1 MAYGKPSADIV
12 EETERIL
19 KASREKKILLKLLGG
34 LAIRLHCPSATYRSL
49 RRKYPDIDWVGLRKQ
64 DRQIEKLFPELN
76 YTPNKLFNAIH
87 GHERLQFGDLE
98 NERVVDIILDKFKM
112 CHALDLRDRLE
123 IDERT
128 IPLADLLLT
137 KLQVVELNEKDIRD
151 SITLFK
157 DHTLEETDSPETIS
171 ITRISKICSKDWGW
185 YKTMMINLEKLLG
198 LLPNYKLSKN
208 DEDETREKINIVL
221 KRIEREPKSMMW
233 KMRGLIGERKRWW
246 FPVEEVLR

>member
-19 KASREKKILLKLLGG
+19 KASRERGILLRLMGG
-34 LAIRLHCPSATYRSL
+34 LAIRLHCPSATHRSL
-49 RRKYPDIDWVGLRKQ
+49 KRKYPDIDWVGLRKQ
-64 DRQIEKLFPELN
+64 DKQIEKLFAELN

-98 NERVVDIILDKFKM
+98 NERLVDIILDKFKM
-112 CHALDLRDRLE
+112 CHILDLRDRLE
-123 IDERT
+123 IDERA

-137 KLQVVELNEKDIRD
+137 KLQVVELNEKDVRD
-151 SITLFK
+151 SVTLLK
-157 DHTLEETDSPETIS
+157 DHTLGETDAPETIS
-171 ITRISKICSKDWGW
+171 VTRISKVCSKDWGW
-185 YKTMMINLEKLLG
+185 YKTITINLEKVLG
-198 LLPNYKLSKN
+198 LLPDYKLSEK
-208 DEDETREKINIVL
+208 DEDETRDKINAVL
-221 KRIEREPKSMMW
+221 RRIEKEPKSVAW

>member
-19 KASREKKILLKLLGG
+19 KASREKGISLRLLGG
-34 LAIRLHCPSATYRSL
+34 LAIRLHCPSATHRSL
-49 RRKYPDIDWVGLRKQ
+49 KRKYPDIDWIGLRKH
-64 DRQIEKLFPELN
+64 DKQIEKMFPELN
-76 YTPNKLFNAIH
+76 YVPNKLFNAIH

-98 NERVVDIILDKFKM
+98 NERLVDIMLDKFKM
-112 CHALDLRDRLE
+112 CHALDLRDRLG

-128 IPLADLLLT
+128 VPLADLLLT
-137 KLQVVELNEKDIRD
+137 KLQVVELNEKDVRD

-157 DHTLEETDSPETIS
+157 DHALGETDAPETINTS
-171 ITRISKICSKDWGW
+171 RISKVCSKDWGW
-185 YKTMMINLEKLLG
+185 WKTMTINLEKLLE
-198 LLPNYKLSKN
+198 LLPNYELGKK
-208 DEDETREKINIVL
+208 DEDETKEKINTVL
-221 KRIEREPKSMMW
+221 KRIEEEPKSIVW